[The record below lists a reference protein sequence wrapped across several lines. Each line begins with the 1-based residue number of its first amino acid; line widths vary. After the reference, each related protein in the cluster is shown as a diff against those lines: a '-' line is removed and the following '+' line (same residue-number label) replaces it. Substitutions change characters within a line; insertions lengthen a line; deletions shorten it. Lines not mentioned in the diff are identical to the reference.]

1 MANAFSKEEK
11 VAFDQMLDGFEDA
24 LVLSNLVSVKNTDQ
38 VMMARTNDIFWRPM
52 PYVAT
57 SFDGRDQT
65 INFRQYT
72 QLSVPAT
79 IGFRKSVPFQFD
91 DGEYRDELQSG
102 RLGEAAIQRLSS
114 DINLAVNNVVTSQG
128 TLFVKRTA
136 AATGFDDIAAVDALL
151 NSQGI
156 GFAGRNLALSSS
168 DYNSM
173 VSDLQK
179 NTRSLDNEISSRAL
193 REAYLGRIGSID
205 TYKLDYAPRK
215 AAALGGGGL
224 TIDTRA
230 ASAGGVNIY
239 VPKATS
245 AAATG
250 ESGNVDNRF
259 QRVTVSSTT
268 NVVAG
273 DRFTIAGQ
281 EACHQI
287 TKQST
292 GALRTFTV
300 ISVDSAT
307 TMTISPPLINGSGGS
322 QAELSYQNV
331 VSTATAS
338 NSAIVFLNTA
348 AGFLNP
354 FWMKNSIEVLPGRI
368 ALPSGSGVEIMRGST
383 KQGFELVMQKGV
395 DIKTGQILCRYDVAF
410 GVVNLQPQMNGV
422 MMFSQP

>member
-1 MANAFSKEEK
+1 MANAFSKEEI
-11 VAFDQMLDGFEDA
+11 VAFDEMIEGFDDQ

-38 VMMARTNDIFWRPM
+38 VQMARTNDIMWRPM

-65 INFRQYT
+65 VNFRQYT

-91 DGEYRDELQSG
+91 DGEYRDEMQSG

-136 AATGFDDIAAVDALL
+136 AATGFDDIAQIDALL

-156 GFAGRNLALSSS
+156 GYSGRNLALSSS

-179 NTRSLDNEISSRAL
+179 NTRSLDNDISARAL

-205 TYKLDYAPRK
+205 TFKLDYAPRK
-215 AAALGGGGL
+215 AAAAGGGSI
-224 TIDTRA
+224 TINTLA
-230 ASAGGVNIY
+230 AGGNIY

-245 AAATG
+245 VASTG

-273 DRFTIAGQ
+273 DAFTIAGQ

-287 TKQST
+287 TKQTT
-292 GALRTFTV
+292 GALRTFRV
-300 ISVDSAT
+300 ISVDSST
-307 TMTISPPLINGSGGS
+307 TMTISPPLINASGGT

-354 FWMKNSIEVLPGRI
+354 FWMRNSIEILPGKVAI
-368 ALPSGSGVEIMRGST
+368 PSGAGVEVMRGST
-383 KQGFELVMQKGV
+383 KQGFELVMQKAV
-395 DIKTGQILCRYDVAF
+395 DIKTGQILCRYDTAF

-422 MMFSQP
+422 IMFSQP

>member
-11 VAFDQMLDGFEDA
+11 VAFDQILDKFEDA

-38 VMMARTNDIFWRPM
+38 VQMARTNDIMWRPM

-65 INFRQYT
+65 VNFRNYV

-79 IGFRKSVPFQFD
+79 IGFRKSVPFQMD

-136 AATGFDDIAAVDALL
+136 AASGFDDIAQIDALL

-156 GFAGRNLALSSS
+156 PYSGRNLALSSS

-205 TYKLDYAPRK
+205 TFKLDYAPRK
-215 AAALGGGGL
+215 AAAAGSGI
-224 TIDTRA
+224 TINTLA
-230 ASAGGVNIY
+230 AGGNIY

-245 AAATG
+245 VAATG

-268 NVVAG
+268 NVAAG
-273 DRFTIAGQ
+273 DAFTIAGQ

-287 TKQST
+287 TKQTT
-292 GALRTFTV
+292 GVLRTFRV
-300 ISVDSAT
+300 ISVDSST
-307 TMTISPPLINGSGGS
+307 TMTISPPLINASGGT

-354 FWMKNSIEVLPGRI
+354 FWMRNSIEILPGKI
-368 ALPSGSGVEIMRGST
+368 ALPTGSGVEVMRSST
-383 KQGFELVMQKGV
+383 AQGFDLVMQKSV
-395 DIKTGQILCRYDVAF
+395 DIKTGQILTRFDIAF

-422 MMFSQP
+422 IMFSQV